1 MTSFT
6 ITVTWRVVPCT
17 VQNGEISGYLV
28 SYDDVQSDKLLS
40 STAED
45 SNSIDNT
52 TTSAKQPVRCR
63 SGSGSGSE
71 DVLDKDYVVNNGSES
86 NLENKSVL
94 VTELQATL
102 TGLRPSTNYS
112 ITVAAING
120 AGVGEQSDTLY
131 VETSRKLS
139 KCCECILYGWVFTLY
154 RSFIC

>member
-28 SYDDVQSDKLLS
+28 SYDEVQNDKLLS
-40 STAED
+40 STMRMAKD
-45 SNSIDNT
+45 SNGIDNT
-52 TTSAKQPVRCR
+52 TTSAKPPASIKGCR
-63 SGSGSGSE
+63 SGSGSE
-71 DVLDKDYVVNNGSES
+71 DVSDKDYVVNNGSGS
-86 NLENKSVL
+86 DLGNRSVF

-112 ITVAAING
+112 IIVAAING

-139 KCCECILYGWVFTLY
+139 KCCECTLYG
-154 RSFIC
+154 

>member
-6 ITVTWRVVPCT
+6 ITVTWREVPCT
-17 VQNGEISGYLV
+17 AQNGEISGYLV

-40 STAED
+40 STMRMAED
-45 SNSIDNT
+45 SNNIDNT

-63 SGSGSGSE
+63 SGSGSGSGSE

-86 NLENKSVL
+86 NLGNKSVL

-120 AGVGEQSDTLY
+120 ADVGEQSDTLY

-139 KCCECILYGWVFTLY
+139 KCCECILYG
-154 RSFIC
+154 

>member
-6 ITVTWRVVPCT
+6 ITVTWREVPCT
-17 VQNGEISGYLV
+17 VQNGEITGYII
-28 SYDDVQSDKLLS
+28 SYDDVQSDKLIS
-40 STAED
+40 STAEN
-45 SNSIDNT
+45 SNNIDNT

-63 SGSGSGSE
+63 SGSGSE

-86 NLENKSVL
+86 DLGNKSVL

-120 AGVGEQSDTLY
+120 AGVGDQSDILY

-139 KCCECILYGWVFTLY
+139 KCCECILYG
-154 RSFIC
+154 